1 MQKGREVRDNNIFE
15 PRGFGDFGGFGFHR
29 SMMPS
34 LFGDRD
40 PFDDPFFT
48 DPFDSLFGPSS
59 ASRAM
64 QKTNREKGI
73 VIEELDS
80 DDEGGDNGPEIGDKD
95 FDKKKSKSTMEPSVE
110 HPDDDVNERK
120 NSDITYKNDHYMV
133 EPLKARKFSFQ
144 TSRVT
149 YGGIDGAYYT
159 STRTRKMGANGEL
172 MEENKEGDTTTGQAT
187 HRITRGIHDK
197 GHSVLRKLDSDGK
210 VDITQTLHNLNED
223 ELAGFEEAWK
233 GNNMAELPGYD
244 VHMKEEHNNVA
255 DSSSG
260 KQQNRNQVWPLQY
273 LEAARISRGLPSNYD
288 AGTNSGGRTKKVVR
302 INIE

>member
-1 MQKGREVRDNNIFE
+1 MQKGREVRDNIFE
-15 PRGFGDFGGFGFHR
+15 PRGFGDFGGFGFGR

-34 LFGDRD
+34 LFGGRD

-48 DPFDSLFGPSS
+48 DPIDSLFGPNS
-59 ASRAM
+59 ASRTM
-64 QKTNREKGI
+64 QKTNRDKGI

-80 DDEGGDNGPEIGDKD
+80 DDEGAHNFPESGNKD
-95 FDKKKSKSTMEPSVE
+95 FDQKKYKSTMEPSVE

-120 NSDITYKNDHYMV
+120 NSDIIYKNDHYKV
-133 EPLKARKFSFQ
+133 QPSKARNFSFQ
-144 TSRVT
+144 TSKVT

-159 STRTRKMGANGEL
+159 STRTRRMGTDGVL
-172 MEENKEGDTTTGQAT
+172 MEENKEADTTTGQAT

-210 VDITQTLHNLNED
+210 VDTTQTLHNLNED
-223 ELAGFEEAWK
+223 ELAGFEKAWK
-233 GNNMAELPGYD
+233 GNNMAQLPGFD
-244 VHMKEEHNNVA
+244 VHRN
-255 DSSSG
+255 DDPSG
-260 KQQNRNQVWPLQY
+260 GKQNRNQVWRVPY
-273 LEAARISRGLPSNYD
+273 LEPARRTREFPSIHE